1 MSFPTPP
8 KITTAIPNNP
18 FYSYQ
23 TWQVCGSYLSYIVG
37 CGICVTPDGTITTW
51 DDGCGIFA
59 IVGGPGICAVNTA
72 GVVEVSN
79 TGVVALSAACGLYST
94 GGQEPTVGLID
105 SGVVPGSYAY
115 PSITIDQKG
124 RVTAAISRP
133 ATIRCD
139 VITAKG
145 DLIVGQ
151 AAQTGTALEVGSDN
165 SFLMANSA
173 CALGIQWAA
182 PADTP
187 YVLKS
192 CFPGKGYMAVGS
204 STPNSP
210 LAFAPGADQCLLKAC
225 SAAPS
230 GMVWAPATGRVAD
243 PINVSNRCGSQSGT
257 TTFQVELCNQINP
270 SRCPNYF
277 VMLTG
282 FVSSCSNVD
291 NYGSWQLCAGDINS
305 QAICYTTTPTSPVV
319 GAIRCNWPI
328 AVSYLFQ
335 PSIPNQ
341 TVALRFCVTQVSTDV
356 CAGVVF
362 SYTWQSFGF

>member
-23 TWQVCGSYLSYIVG
+23 TWQVCGSYLSYTVG
-37 CGICVTPDGTITTW
+37 CGICVTPDGTITTC

-115 PSITIDQKG
+115 PSITVDQKG

-151 AAQTGTALEVGSDN
+151 ASQTGTALPVGTVEN
-165 SFLMANSA
+165 SFLMVNSA
-173 CALGIQWAA
+173 CPLGVQWAA

-192 CFPGKGYMAVGS
+192 CFPSKGYMAVGS

-210 LAFAPGADQCLLKAC
+210 IAFAPGADQCILQAC

-243 PINVSNRCGSQSGT
+243 PCNITCYSGQINGANTVQCLLSG
-257 TTFQVELCNQINP
+257 NINP

-277 VMLTG
+277 VMITG
-282 FVSSCSNVD
+282 AICSIDPVT
-291 NYGSWQLCAGDINS
+291 NYGIWRLFPSSRPDVG
-305 QAICYTTTPTSPVV
+305 YTTIGSCQC
-319 GAIRCNWPI
+319 AYPI
-328 AVSYLFQ
+328 AISYLYQ
-335 PSIPNQ
+335 PSDPTQPLAISLCVSQ
-341 TVALRFCVTQVSTDV
+341 LATVANS
-356 CAGVVF
+356 GVYF
-362 SYTWQSFGF
+362 SFAAQSFGF